1 MPQTSNFRQ
10 QNFPENF
17 AKRNGATEHMVLET
31 ASDFRTLAN
40 SAPVVIFV
48 TDIQGRC
55 SYISGFWRQM
65 TGRDPLKDLGYR
77 WVNALHPEDRSRA
90 IKDVLE
96 AARTHGTCE
105 KEYRLRLAGE
115 HCGWTIYHSLPHFRS
130 NGSRDYIGHIGTF
143 ADITTRKSDEVERLR
158 IQGSLLLGQEA
169 ERKRIGRELHDAIGQ
184 KLALLAVKLTEIDH
198 IAKSGEL
205 RKRMNEIRE
214 CVDSLASETH
224 LISHNLHPPL
234 LTHLGLIPALRRLCK
249 DFSGSDMLE
258 VTFDGRNTSK
268 ETVSPGIAI
277 SLFRIVQECLAN
289 VAKHSEARR
298 AHVLVWRNPRGLHL
312 IVADWGRGFDA
323 NRAFASRGLGLLSI
337 RERARMM
344 GGEIDI
350 ESAPSLGTRIH
361 VCVPINGEVR
371 QAVAV

>member
-10 QNFPENF
+10 QNFLENF
-17 AKRNGATEHMVLET
+17 AKRNGATEHLVLET

-48 TDIQGRC
+48 TDAQGRC

-77 WVNALHPEDRSRA
+77 WINALHPEDRPRA

-96 AARTHGTCE
+96 AVRTRGTCE
-105 KEYRLRLAGE
+105 KEYMLRLATGQY
-115 HCGWTIYHSLPHFRS
+115 GWTICHYLPRFRS
-130 NGSRDYIGHIGTF
+130 NGSSDFAGHIGTF
-143 ADITTRKSDEVERLR
+143 VDITSRKSDEVERLR
-158 IQGSLLLGQEA
+158 IQDSLLLGQEA
-169 ERKRIGRELHDAIGQ
+169 ERKRIGRELHDSIGQ
-184 KLALLAVKLTEIDH
+184 ELALVAVKLTEIDH
-198 IAKSGEL
+198 LAKSGEL
-205 RKRMNEIRE
+205 GKRVNEIRE
-214 CVDSLASETH
+214 CVDSLASEIH

-234 LTHLGLIPALRRLCK
+234 LAHLGLIPALRRLCK
-249 DFSGSDMLE
+249 DFSTPGKLE
-258 VTFDGRNTSK
+258 VTFDESHAFK
-268 ETVSPGIAI
+268 ETVSQEVAI

-289 VAKHSEARR
+289 VAKHSETCR
-298 AHVLVWRNPRGLHL
+298 AKVRLWRNRRYLHL
-312 IVADWGRGFDA
+312 LIVDWGRGFDA
-323 NRAFASRGLGLLSI
+323 NRAFASSGLGLLSI

-371 QAVAV
+371 QAVAA